1 MSIARRFSTFVVAL
15 AWTTFIPLS
24 AYGHHSTT
32 HFSDE
37 FTEME
42 GKLVDLHWRNPHV
55 YFFLETE
62 EVNGDKKVWEMEAG
76 TIYMIG
82 RAGVTEDL
90 FTVGETIRVAGNKS
104 NVYEDKFWLTNVMGG
119 DGQEILV
126 GAGGRARWNEEAI
139 GGRRQWTNEA
149 FLQGDSSS
157 ASSGEGIFRVWS
169 PVVGETPRIEGPA
182 TNRIPQIATDQAL
195 SARETWDPY
204 AFDDAC
210 EIPGM
215 PRINDAPHPHQFI
228 QDGENIILIGEEFY
242 APRTIYMNSNIDPNS
257 QPYSKF
263 GFSLGRWQGE
273 NTLVIETSRIDYNR
287 MDLSGI
293 GQSREIKVVEKYL
306 LSEEDG
312 RMDYEVITT
321 DPEML
326 TEPYVRRGVWM
337 DLGET
342 FDEFDCT
349 PK

>member
-195 SARETWDPY
+195 SAPKLGIPMHLTMLAKFP
-204 AFDDAC
+204 AC
-210 EIPGM
+210 RASMTLLI
-215 PRINDAPHPHQFI
+215 RINLFRMERILFLSVKSFMHRALFI
-228 QDGENIILIGEEFY
+228 
-242 APRTIYMNSNIDPNS
+242 
-257 QPYSKF
+257 
-263 GFSLGRWQGE
+263 
-273 NTLVIETSRIDYNR
+273 
-287 MDLSGI
+287 
-293 GQSREIKVVEKYL
+293 
-306 LSEEDG
+306 
-312 RMDYEVITT
+312 
-321 DPEML
+321 
-326 TEPYVRRGVWM
+326 
-337 DLGET
+337 
-342 FDEFDCT
+342 
-349 PK
+349 